1 LGVSAGWFPH
11 IVVAAVLSAAVP
23 FADAATA
30 ADATGPCAEKARR
43 IDAEMAQAKAKGNT
57 RALAGLERS
66 RADMVH
72 CSDDG
77 LKEKRKMALE
87 QAQHRIDRREN
98 ELKNAEASGDAV
110 KIKKAQRNLESARKV
125 YADIESSPL

>member
-1 LGVSAGWFPH
+1 MRSDRVLC
-11 IVVAAVLSAAVP
+11 VVIAAVFSAAAP
-23 FADAATA
+23 SAMAAT

-43 IDAEMAQAKAKGNT
+43 IDAEIAQAKAKGNS
-57 RALAGLERS
+57 RALTNLERA

-77 LKEKRKMALE
+77 LREKRKMALD
-87 QAQHRIDRREN
+87 QAHHRIDQREAD
-98 ELKNAEASGDAV
+98 LKKAEASGDPA

-125 YADIESSPL
+125 YAEIESSPL